1 MAKMAPAKA
10 KSGYFFLA
18 LALFVAANF
27 AAVIANKSLIFSVK
41 ENTAVFQA
49 ADSAV
54 NQYQALKKT
63 PDIVLLGSS
72 LVATPLWWADRDIV
86 PNIKDFYHHHDAVTF
101 NTALRANGNKEEA
114 YAFALPGAMVS
125 DMYLIVDKVFQAQK
139 KPEVVIMGI
148 SARDMMD
155 DLLTGETRTPVFSR
169 LSDLSDFKG
178 NLDLYLS
185 TPAEK
190 LDFALNNLVFLY
202 GKRYRYQL
210 KVSQFCE
217 KTMNKVPFLKDP
229 KTEKLALQAKETQPL
244 FATGLGTRKE
254 MWDQSRKEYQ
264 KRYEHFNKQQ
274 FDKQSIFLSK
284 LLERARERNIK
295 MILVNMP
302 LSQENKSLMPPGLY
316 EAYYQGVKHAA
327 ESKGASFLDLNQ
339 GALVSEN
346 LFLDTAHMNADG
358 GRKLCGELAE
368 YLSKNSSVATS
379 RYSM

>member
-1 MAKMAPAKA
+1 MASAKT
-10 KSGYFFLA
+10 KSGFFFLA

-27 AAVIANKSLIFSVK
+27 AAVIASKSLIFSVK
-41 ENTAVFQA
+41 DDTAVFKA

-54 NQYQALKKT
+54 NQYEALKKT

-101 NTALRANGNKEEA
+101 NQALRASGKKEDA
-114 YAFALPGAMVS
+114 YAFALPGVMVS
-125 DMYLIVDKVFQAQK
+125 DMYLIVDKIFQSSK
-139 KPEVVIMGI
+139 KPNVVVMGI

-169 LSDLSDFKG
+169 LSDISDFKG

-185 TPAEK
+185 SPAEK

-217 KTMNKVPFLKDP
+217 KMMNKVPV
-229 KTEKLALQAKETQPL
+229 LQAPELQRLASQAREKQPL
-244 FATGLGTRKE
+244 FATGQGTRQE
-254 MWDQSRKEYQ
+254 MWDQSRKEYA
-264 KRYEHFNKQQ
+264 KRYEHFNQQQ
-274 FDKQSIFLSK
+274 FEKQSVFLGK
-284 LLERARERNIK
+284 LLERAKQRNIR
-295 MILVNMP
+295 LVLINMP

-316 EAYYQGVKHAA
+316 DSYYKTVSSLA
-327 ESKGASFLDLNQ
+327 SKNRATFLDFNQ
-339 GALVSEN
+339 GDLIAED

-358 GRKLCGELAE
+358 GRKLCDKIADF
-368 YLSKNSSVATS
+368 LSKNSSVADS
-379 RYSM
+379 SYSM

>member
-1 MAKMAPAKA
+1 MAPHKS

-18 LALFVAANF
+18 LALFVVANF
-27 AAVIANKSLIFSVK
+27 AAVISSKSLIFSVK
-41 ENTAVFQA
+41 EDTAVFQA

-54 NQYQALKKT
+54 NQYEALKN
-63 PDIVLLGSS
+63 PPSIVLLGSS

-101 NTALRANGNKEEA
+101 NKALRASGNKEDA

-125 DMYLIVDKVFQAQK
+125 DMYLIVDKIFQSKK
-139 KPEVVIMGI
+139 KPEVVVLGI

-217 KTMNKVPFLKDP
+217 KTMNKIPLLKDP
-229 KTEKLALQAKETQPL
+229 ESTKPALQAKETQPL

-274 FDKQSIFLSK
+274 FDKQTVFLAK
-284 LLERARERNIK
+284 LLERAKERDIK
-295 MILVNMP
+295 VILVNMP
-302 LSQENKSLMPPGLY
+302 LSQENKSLMPQGLY
-316 EAYYQGVKHAA
+316 DAYYRSVSGLAQ
-327 ESKGASFLDLNQ
+327 SKGASFLDLNK
-339 GALVSEN
+339 GDMVAED

-358 GRKLCGELAE
+358 GRKLCGELAA
-368 YLSKNSSVATS
+368 YLSKNSSVADS
-379 RYSM
+379 SYSM

>member
-1 MAKMAPAKA
+1 MASQKS

-18 LALFVAANF
+18 LALFVVANF

-54 NQYQALKKT
+54 NQYEALKKA

-86 PNIKDFYHHHDAVTF
+86 PNIKDFYHHHDAITF
-101 NTALRANGNKEEA
+101 NQALRASGNKEEA

-125 DMYLIVDKVFQAQK
+125 DMYLIVDKIFQSKK
-139 KPEVVIMGI
+139 KPDVVVLGI

-185 TPAEK
+185 TPQEK

-217 KTMNKVPFLKDP
+217 KTMNKIPFLKDP
-229 KTEKLALQAKETQPL
+229 EAQKLASQAKETQPL
-244 FATGLGTRKE
+244 FATGLGTRQE

-274 FDKQSIFLSK
+274 FDKQTIFLAK
-284 LLERARERNIK
+284 LLERARERDIK
-295 MILVNMP
+295 IVLVNMP
-302 LSQENKSLMPPGLY
+302 LSQMNKSLMPTGLY
-316 EAYYQGVKHAA
+316 DAYYQSVSSLAK
-327 ESKGASFLDLNQ
+327 SKGASFLDFNQ
-339 GALVSEN
+339 GDLVAEN
-346 LFLDTAHMNADG
+346 LFLDTAHMNAEG
-358 GRKLCGELAE
+358 GRKLCGELAA
-368 YLSKNSSVATS
+368 YLSKNSSTANS
-379 RYSM
+379 SYSM

>member
-18 LALFVAANF
+18 LALFVVANF
-27 AAVIANKSLIFSVK
+27 AAVLASKSLIFSVK
-41 ENTAVFQA
+41 EDTAVFQA

-54 NQYQALKKT
+54 NQYEALKKA
-63 PDIVLLGSS
+63 PSIVLLGSS

-101 NTALRANGNKEEA
+101 NQALRASGKNDDA

-125 DMYLIVDKVFQAQK
+125 DMYLIVDKIFQSKK
-139 KPEVVIMGI
+139 KPDVVVLGI

-217 KTMNKVPFLKDP
+217 KTMNKVAFLKDP
-229 KTEKLALQAKETQPL
+229 TADKPATGAKETQPL
-244 FATGLGTRKE
+244 FATGLGTRQE

-274 FDKQSIFLSK
+274 FDKQTVFLGK
-284 LLERARERNIK
+284 LLERAKERDIK
-295 MILVNMP
+295 VILVNMP
-302 LSQENKSLMPPGLY
+302 LSKENKSLMPQGLY
-316 EAYYQGVKHAA
+316 DAYYQSVSSLAQ
-327 ESKGASFLDLNQ
+327 SKSASFLDLNK
-339 GALVSEN
+339 GDMVAEH

-358 GRKLCGELAE
+358 GRKLCGELAA
-368 YLSKNSSVATS
+368 YLSKNSSVANS
-379 RYSM
+379 SYSM

>member
-1 MAKMAPAKA
+1 MAPHKS

-18 LALFVAANF
+18 LALFVVANF
-27 AAVIANKSLIFSVK
+27 AAVISSKSLIFSVK
-41 ENTAVFQA
+41 EDTAVFQA

-54 NQYQALKKT
+54 NQYEALKKA

-72 LVATPLWWADRDIV
+72 LVATPLWWADRDVV

-101 NTALRANGNKEEA
+101 NQALRASGIKEDA

-125 DMYLIVDKVFQAQK
+125 DMYLIVDKIFQSRK
-139 KPEVVIMGI
+139 KPEVVVLGI

-217 KTMNKVPFLKDP
+217 KTMNKIPLLKDP
-229 KTEKLALQAKETQPL
+229 KAAKTAQQAKETQPL

-274 FDKQSIFLSK
+274 FDKQTVFLAK
-284 LLERARERNIK
+284 LLERAKERDIK
-295 MILVNMP
+295 VILVNMP
-302 LSQENKSLMPPGLY
+302 LSKENKSLMPQGLY
-316 EAYYQGVKHAA
+316 DAYYQSVSGLAQR
-327 ESKGASFLDLNQ
+327 KGASFLDLNK
-339 GALVSEN
+339 GDMVAEH
-346 LFLDTAHMNADG
+346 LFLDTAHMNAQG
-358 GRKLCGELAE
+358 GRKLCGELAA
-368 YLSKNSSVATS
+368 YLSKNSSVANS
-379 RYSM
+379 SYSM